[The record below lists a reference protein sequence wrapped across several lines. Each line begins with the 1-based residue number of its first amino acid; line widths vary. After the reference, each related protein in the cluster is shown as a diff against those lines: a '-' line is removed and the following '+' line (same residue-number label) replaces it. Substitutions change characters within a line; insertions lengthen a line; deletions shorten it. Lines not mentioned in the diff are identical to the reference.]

1 MKLTKMPEPEMGGE
15 TTHVWI
21 PTTTVFSA
29 HQKEALTKLVDAWC
43 VLGWWRV
50 YGGGTIANATDPSFG
65 ADGVAWGFDGYSS
78 ITGNDEALTILVRCL
93 EEFARRERID
103 WNEIVLLGDI

>member
-1 MKLTKMPEPEMGGE
+1 MKLTKMPEPRLGGE

-21 PTTTVFSA
+21 PTTAVFGA

-43 VLGWWRV
+43 VLGWWRG
-50 YGGGTIANATDPSFG
+50 YAGGAIVNATNPRFDS
-65 ADGVAWGFDGYSS
+65 DGVAWCFDGYSS
-78 ITGNDEALTILVRCL
+78 ITDKDEAVGILVRCL
-93 EEFARRERID
+93 EEFGRRERID